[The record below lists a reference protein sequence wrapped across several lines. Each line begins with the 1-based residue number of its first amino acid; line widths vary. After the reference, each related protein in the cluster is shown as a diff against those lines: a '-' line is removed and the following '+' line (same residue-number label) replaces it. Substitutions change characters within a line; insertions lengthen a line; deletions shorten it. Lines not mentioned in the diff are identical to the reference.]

1 MKLIIN
7 KKKINIVEKN
17 NFLEKL
23 KGIKFILEPIK
34 DAYRFK
40 SHYANTYFL
49 FQRVDIIMTDEN
61 NKVLYI
67 YPNCKTEKLIFPK
80 FNVKYVYFLPL
91 ETTKDLEINQL
102 LKISKPKEKN

>member
-17 NFLEKL
+17 NFFEKL

-34 DAYRFK
+34 DAYRFT

-49 FQRVDIIMTDEN
+49 FQRVDIIMADEN

-91 ETTKDLEINQL
+91 ETTKDLEINQI

>member
-7 KKKINIVEKN
+7 KKKLNIVEKN
-17 NFLEKL
+17 NFFEKL
-23 KGIKFILEPIK
+23 KGIKFVLEPIK

-49 FQRVDIIMTDEN
+49 FQRVDIMMTDEN

-91 ETTKDLEINQL
+91 ETTKDLEIDQI

>member
-7 KKKINIVEKN
+7 KKKLNIVEKT
-17 NFLEKL
+17 NFFEKF

-34 DAYRFK
+34 AAYRFT

-67 YPNCKTEKLIFPK
+67 YSNCKTEKLIFPK

-91 ETTKDLEINQL
+91 ETTKDLEINQI
-102 LKISKPKEKN
+102 LKISKSKEKN

>member
-7 KKKINIVEKN
+7 GNKLDIIEKN
-17 NFLEKL
+17 DFLNKL

-49 FQRVDIIMTDEN
+49 FQRVDIIMTNEKN
-61 NKVLYI
+61 EILYI
-67 YPNCKTEKLIFPK
+67 YKNCKTEKLIFPK
-80 FNVKYVYFLPL
+80 INVKYVYFLPL
-91 ETTKDLEINQL
+91 GTTKDLEINQE
-102 LKISKPKEKN
+102 LKIINEKEKN

>member
-7 KKKINIVEKN
+7 KKKLNIVEKN
-17 NFLEKL
+17 NFFEKL
-23 KGIKFILEPIK
+23 KGIKFVLEPIK

-61 NKVLYI
+61 NKVLLMTLH
-67 YPNCKTEKLIFPK
+67 NA
-80 FNVKYVYFLPL
+80 
-91 ETTKDLEINQL
+91 
-102 LKISKPKEKN
+102 KEL

>member
-7 KKKINIVEKN
+7 SNKLDIIEKN
-17 NFLEKL
+17 DFLNKL

-49 FQRVDIIMTDEN
+49 FQRVDIIMTD
-61 NKVLYI
+61 KDDTILYM

-80 FNVKYVYFLPL
+80 MNVKYVYFLPL
-91 ETTKDLEINQL
+91 GIAKELEIKQK
-102 LKISKPKEKN
+102 LKVNKPKEKN

>member
-7 KKKINIVEKN
+7 KKKLNIVEKN
-17 NFLEKL
+17 SFFEKL
-23 KGIKFILEPIK
+23 KGIKFVLEPIK

-91 ETTKDLEINQL
+91 ETTKDLEINQI

>member
-34 DAYRFK
+34 NAYRFK

-91 ETTKDLEINQL
+91 ETTKDLEINQI

>member
-7 KKKINIVEKN
+7 KKKLNIVEKN
-17 NFLEKL
+17 NFFEKL

-91 ETTKDLEINQL
+91 ETTKDLEINQI

>member
-7 KKKINIVEKN
+7 KKKLNIVEKT
-17 NFLEKL
+17 NFFEKF

-34 DAYRFK
+34 DAYRFT

-80 FNVKYVYFLPL
+80 INVKYVYFLPL
-91 ETTKDLEINQL
+91 ETTKNLEINQI

>member
-91 ETTKDLEINQL
+91 ETTKDLEINQI

>member
-17 NFLEKL
+17 NFFEKL

-49 FQRVDIIMTDEN
+49 FQGVDIIMTDEN

-91 ETTKDLEINQL
+91 ETTKDLEINQI